1 VDVIN
6 NALDLSLWLFGQPYL
21 YEWVWEDVGRRGIV
35 VSPGLVR
42 VTDEKARM
50 LDVPIKVAEAVIAA
64 G

>member
-21 YEWVWEDVGRRGIV
+21 YEWVWEDVGRRGTV

-42 VTDEKARM
+42 VTDEKGRM
-50 LDVPIKVAEAVIAA
+50 LDVPSKVAEAVIAA